1 MDLIQK
7 FHSLVEQKKVIN
19 EQLKSMEK
27 DYIEQFVKSAGLSSG
42 DLVKCPDGT
51 IGFLK
56 FSDFLK
62 FDKIDFWLKAV
73 KKDGTESLNNVSC
86 YCKFEDLVL
95 VKKADNVQ

>member
-7 FHSLVEQKKVIN
+7 FHLLVEQKQAIN

-27 DYIEQFVKSAGLSSG
+27 DYIEQFVKSTGLNAG

-51 IGFLK
+51 VGFLR

-62 FDKIDFWLKAV
+62 FDKIEFWLKAV

-86 YCKFEDLVL
+86 WCKFESLVL
-95 VKKADNVQ
+95 IKKATHV

>member
-7 FHSLVEQKKVIN
+7 FHSLVEQKKAIN

-27 DYIEQFVKSAGLSSG
+27 DYIEQIVKSLGLESG

-51 IGFLK
+51 IGFFK
-56 FSDFLK
+56 FSYFLK

-86 YCKFEDLVL
+86 RCKLESLVL
-95 VKKADNVQ
+95 VKKASDV

>member
-7 FHSLVEQKKVIN
+7 FNLLVEQKKVID

-27 DYIEQFVKSAGLSSG
+27 DYIEQFVKSTGLSSG

-51 IGFLK
+51 IG
-56 FSDFLK
+56 FLK

-86 YCKFEDLVL
+86 WCKFESLVL
-95 VKKADNVQ
+95 VKKVNHV